1 VMASATD
8 LRKNPEA
15 MVSRF
20 VPSLGPHGFHRIHY
34 TEWGDPENPKVIVC
48 VHGLTRNCRDF
59 DDLAAALSK
68 RHRIVCPDMP
78 GRGMSEWLEY
88 TEDYN
93 TATYKSDIAV
103 LIGRL
108 NVEEIGWVGTSMGG
122 LIGMSLAAQP
132 GSPIR
137 RMLLN
142 DIGPDI
148 SQEAQDRI
156 VQYLGGNP
164 VFQNVA
170 SAERYFR
177 TIHAPFGP
185 LTDLQWKRLTLNSIR
200 SRPDGSVVLHYDP
213 GIAEPFKTYRK
224 SASSLWD
231 VWDKIRCPVQ
241 ILRGSE
247 SDLLSQET
255 VRAMLKRGPVSRLTE
270 FPGIGHAPS
279 LMSEDQI
286 AVVRTWFSAD

>member
-1 VMASATD
+1 MAFATD
-8 LRKNPEA
+8 LHENPDA
-15 MVSRF
+15 MVSRS
-20 VPSLGPHGFHRIHY
+20 VSSLGPHGFHRIHY
-34 TEWGDPENPKVIVC
+34 TEWGGPGNPEVIVC

-68 RHRIVCPDMP
+68 THRVVCPDMP
-78 GRGMSEWLEY
+78 GRGRSEWLPFK
-88 TEDYN
+88 EDYN
-93 TATYKSDIAV
+93 TATYMADIAV
-103 LIGRL
+103 LVGRL

-122 LIGMSLAAQP
+122 LIGMLLAAKP
-132 GSPIR
+132 GSPIK

-148 SQEAQDRI
+148 SQDAQERI

-185 LTDLQWKRLTLNSIR
+185 LSGAQWKRLTLNSIK
-200 SRPDGSVVLHYDP
+200 PCADGGYVLHYDP
-213 GIAEPFKTYRK
+213 GIAEPFKTSRK
-224 SASSLWD
+224 SAGSLWE
-231 VWDKIRCPVQ
+231 VWDDIGCPVQ
-241 ILRGSE
+241 IFRGSE
-247 SDLLSQET
+247 SDLLSAQT
-255 VRAMLKRGPVSRLTE
+255 AAAMLKRGPASRLTE

-279 LMSEDQI
+279 LMAEEQI
-286 AVVRTWFSAD
+286 EQVVSWFSE